1 MAAAGSESEMQAD
14 LAAQRA
20 ACERQVAA
28 GRDPSAWAAFRA
40 GLHSARSGAH
50 QTFSRKGTPPPLSL
64 CPSVISTG
72 AAEWD
77 LAGLQKQLR
86 DLETDLAQTLSLKIA
101 KERKRERIMESISA
115 SAAASEQL
123 RNTVTDQTNTRVQH
137 AAVVSRALDA
147 VEALEAKNSEDGQW
161 REDIDKAVSWYQQ
174 FAGFQ
179 VVEEVQGVR
188 FVFDKVDSQ
197 APEKEFSMVLKFDK
211 DSEEL
216 LKDLNLANDLPKFV
230 RITRERIQ
238 AASMNG
244 TLPVSTT
251 VCPDASPLPISS
263 PPIMSVDSSSRND
276 ADQSH
281 SQSKNK
287 KKALPAKRRAS
298 ALSAASPGSVR
309 RSHAFRETC
318 ESSEEADPDPGTL
331 SPD

>member
-1 MAAAGSESEMQAD
+1 MQAD

-20 ACERQVAA
+20 ACGRQIDA

-50 QTFSRKGTPPPLSL
+50 QTFSRKG
-64 CPSVISTG
+64 
-72 AAEWD
+72 D
-77 LAGLQKQLR
+77 LAGLQRQLR
-86 DLETDLAQTLSLKIA
+86 DLEADLAQTLSLKIA
-101 KERKRERIMESISA
+101 KERKCERIRESISA
-115 SAAASEQL
+115 STASSEQL
-123 RNTVTDQTNTRVQH
+123 RNMVADQRNRGVQH
-137 AAVVSRALDA
+137 AAVVSRALQA
-147 VEALEAKNSEDGQW
+147 VEALEAKDSEDGQW

-188 FVFDKVDSQ
+188 FIFDKVDSQ
-197 APEKEFSMVLKFDK
+197 APEKEFSMVLNFDR

-263 PPIMSVDSSSRND
+263 PPMMSVDSSCRND

-298 ALSAASPGSVR
+298 ALLAASPGSVR
-309 RSHAFRETC
+309 RSHAFRKTC

>member
-1 MAAAGSESEMQAD
+1 MQAD

-20 ACERQVAA
+20 ACDRQIAA

-50 QTFSRKGTPPPLSL
+50 QTFSRKGMPSPPSPFQ
-64 CPSVISTG
+64 PAPPNAG
-72 AAEWD
+72 D

-86 DLETDLAQTLSLKIA
+86 DLEADLAKTLSLKIA

-123 RNTVTDQTNTRVQH
+123 RNMVADHRNMRVQR
-137 AAVVSRALDA
+137 AAVVSRALQA
-147 VEALEAKNSEDGQW
+147 VEALETKNSEDGQW
-161 REDIDKAVSWYQQ
+161 REDIDKALSWYQQ

-179 VVEEVQGVR
+179 VVEEVEGVR
-188 FVFDKVDSQ
+188 FIFDKVDSQ
-197 APEKEFSMVLKFDK
+197 APEKEFSMVLNFDK

-244 TLPVSTT
+244 TLRVSTT
-251 VCPDASPLPISS
+251 VCPDASPLPFSS
-263 PPIMSVDSSSRND
+263 PPMMSVDSSSRND

-309 RSHAFRETC
+309 RSPRFPVTC
-318 ESSEEADPDPGTL
+318 FISSRYVSSFCVDESLADYFPVN
-331 SPD
+331 

>member
-20 ACERQVAA
+20 ACERQIAA
-28 GRDPSAWAAFRA
+28 DRDPSAWATFRA

-50 QTFSRKGTPPPLSL
+50 QTFSRKGTPASSLPLSL
-64 CPSVISTG
+64 PFSTG

-86 DLETDLAQTLSLKIA
+86 DLEADLAQTLSLKIA
-101 KERKRERIMESISA
+101 KERKRERMRESISA
-115 SAAASEQL
+115 SAAAGEQL
-123 RNTVTDQTNTRVQH
+123 RNTIADQMNRRVQH
-137 AAVVSRALDA
+137 AAAVSRALDA
-147 VEALEAKNSEDGQW
+147 VEALETKDSEDEQW

-179 VVEEVQGVR
+179 VVEKVGGVR
-188 FVFDKVDSQ
+188 FIFDKVDSQ
-197 APEKEFSMVLKFDK
+197 VPEKEFSMVLNFDK

-244 TLPVSTT
+244 TLPVSTM
-251 VCPDASPLPISS
+251 VCPDASPLQISS
-263 PPIMSVDSSSRND
+263 PPMMSVDSSSRND

-309 RSHAFRETC
+309 RSPRFPGHV
-318 ESSEEADPDPGTL
+318 SPQEADSDHGKL